1 MDMVNSYLQDSPFTA
16 KQSPENEIAYESLMD
31 VRLKLVE
38 LSYEIDKNHDSYM
51 RFLTQTLNS
60 PDLKNRIGKPLRKE
74 EKNLIDLELMI
85 MEQVQDWEMDI
96 GKVEAESDW
105 DKIQD
110 LVVTLPNDTTKT
122 IR

>member
-1 MDMVNSYLQDSPFTA
+1 M
-16 KQSPENEIAYESLMD
+16 I
-31 VRLKLVE
+31 
-38 LSYEIDKNHDSYM
+38 
-51 RFLTQTLNS
+51 
-60 PDLKNRIGKPLRKE
+60 
-74 EKNLIDLELMI
+74 LELMI